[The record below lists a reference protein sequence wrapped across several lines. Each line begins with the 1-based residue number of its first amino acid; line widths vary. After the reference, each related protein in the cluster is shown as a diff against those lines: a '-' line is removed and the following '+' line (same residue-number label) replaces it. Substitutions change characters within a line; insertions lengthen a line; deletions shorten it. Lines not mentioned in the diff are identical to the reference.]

1 MKHFLL
7 IVCSCLILSNL
18 NAQTNPVQQKQK
30 IEQLKKERDQVAFEE
45 REALKKEVEAINERL
60 DKKEI
65 TVEEAQALK
74 KEAARVRALNI
85 ENRIAIL
92 DNRIALL
99 ERQLPKTVSTEK
111 ESSGEWVYLN
121 DERTYRRD
129 NNYGNEKT
137 ERKSRVYV
145 SHDDRFWS
153 INGNNYRYDRRTY
166 SQFVFAIGLNNA
178 IIDGEELGDSP
189 YKFVG
194 SRFLELG
201 WAWRTRVF
209 DNSNWLRFKYGV
221 SFQWNGLKPDNNQY
235 FVDNNGVISLEEF
248 PEELNKSKFRMDNLV
263 VPVHFEFG
271 SSSKRERD
279 DYVRYYTR
287 RHFKIGIGGYAGFN
301 IGTRQKLKYRR
312 DGDRVKDKIKRSY
325 QTNKLVYGLS
335 AYAAI
340 GTVGVY
346 AKYDLNPIFKDQAVE
361 QRNLSVG
368 VRFDMD

>member
-1 MKHFLL
+1 MRHLLL
-7 IVCSCLILSNL
+7 IVVSCLFIVGAV
-18 NAQTNPVQQKQK
+18 AQEQPQDK
-30 IEQLKKERDQVAFEE
+30 IKTLKKERSLVASEE
-45 REALKKEVEAINERL
+45 REALKKEVEVINERL
-60 DKKEI
+60 NKKEI
-65 TVEEAQALK
+65 TLEEAQALK

-92 DNRIALL
+92 DNQIALL
-99 ERQLPKTVSTEK
+99 ERQLPRTVSPTK
-111 ESSGEWVYLN
+111 ESTGEWVYLN
-121 DERTYRRD
+121 EEKTYTKK
-129 NNYGNEKT
+129 NNYDNERS
-137 ERKSRVYV
+137 ERVYR
-145 SHDDRFWS
+145 SNDDRFWS
-153 INGNNYRYDRRTY
+153 INGNNFRYDRRTY
-166 SQFVFAIGLNNA
+166 SQFVVAVGLNNT

-209 DNSNWLRFKYGV
+209 DNTNWLRFKYGI

-235 FVDNNGVISLEEF
+235 FVDNNGTIALEEF
-248 PEELNKSKFRMDNLV
+248 SEELNKSKFRTDNLV

-287 RHFKIGIGGYAGFN
+287 RHFKIGVGGYAGFN

-312 DGDRVKDKIKRSY
+312 DGDRVKDKIKRDY
-325 QTNKLVYGLS
+325 QVNKLVYGLS

-346 AKYDLNPIFKDQAVE
+346 AKYDLNPLFKDQVIE
-361 QRNLSVG
+361 QRNISVG